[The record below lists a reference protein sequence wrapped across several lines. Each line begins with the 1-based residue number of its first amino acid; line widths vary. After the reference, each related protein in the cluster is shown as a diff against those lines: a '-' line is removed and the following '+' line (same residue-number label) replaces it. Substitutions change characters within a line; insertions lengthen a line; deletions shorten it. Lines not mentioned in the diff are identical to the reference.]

1 MKQKGFTLVELLAVI
16 AIVAVLG
23 TVAVIAS
30 VKIYN
35 DNVKKSM
42 IVQENNVAEVSR
54 IYLEDY
60 CLDPLDNTYKC
71 PESYENINE
80 TKYICLSD
88 LQDNIRG
95 NYVTKV
101 NYKKKDCKGIIT
113 FSKNN
118 DGEYVNSKTYL
129 YCNYSD
135 KNNKYEYVTDE
146 TLDTTKYPRCNI
158 YSKSSDDTT
167 TTTTKK
173 IETAC
178 TYDGELKQGA
188 EYVNGQYTYRYMQQ
202 GKWSD
207 TTDLNWSNMYYQGWG
222 VQLTDKDSADP
233 VTTKLCTSINGKPIV
248 SLANMFFKSNSTS
261 LDLNSFDTSKVTNM
275 SEMFA
280 FSKATIINGLNNFN
294 TENVTRMD
302 AMFRR
307 SNATTIKGLENFN
320 TKKVTNMHY
329 MFAGSY
335 ATTLDLSSFDTS
347 NVIYMSGM
355 FQSSSATVI
364 KGLEN
369 FNTSKVT
376 SMGVMFA
383 GSKPLTLDLSSFDT
397 SKVTDMIGMFEYC
410 NATTIKG
417 LEKFN
422 TSNVTSMNG
431 MFMGINIDVL
441 NLSNFDTSKVT
452 NMWEMFRDSNVS
464 ILDLSS
470 FDTSKV
476 TNMHTMFASTP
487 NLKTIY
493 ASNKF
498 VTTNVSNSTSM
509 FADADN
515 LVGGFGTKYNS
526 SYVDKTYARVDN
538 CDLPGYFSD
547 KTAVAGSFATDSWA
561 TIISNVKSGKY
572 CRYKLGDTKNVNVGT
587 YGNHAVRIANMSTPS
602 ECSESGFS
610 QTACGFVLEFTDSV
624 TNSPMNSGT
633 ASTNVGGWNSSLVR
647 TLVNNKIYNALPS
660 DLRSGIINT
669 TVVSGSGKDDSGN
682 FTATDKL
689 YLLSPIEVYALDSGG
704 NAIKTDSSR
713 IKTRQLDYYTSIGV
727 TTSNYSDAIKK
738 NNPSLNFDYWWLRSA
753 YSKDNKCFFMI
764 DSNGDWLVAGSYS
777 DYTGISPAFRIG

>member
-1 MKQKGFTLVELLAVI
+1 MNKKGFTLVELLAVI
-16 AIVAVLG
+16 AIVSVLG

-35 DNVKKSM
+35 DNIKKSM

-54 IYLEDY
+54 TYLEDY
-60 CLDPLDNTYKC
+60 CLDPLDDTYKC
-71 PESYENINE
+71 PESYENNTE

-88 LQDNIRG
+88 LQDNVKG

-158 YSKSSDDTT
+158 YSGSSNDTT

-202 GKWSD
+202 GKWSN
-207 TTDLNWSNMYYQGWG
+207 TTDLNWGNMYYQGWG
-222 VQLTDKDSADP
+222 VQLTDKGSTDP
-233 VTTKLCTSINGKPIV
+233 VTTRLCTSINNEPVV
-248 SLANMFFKSNSTS
+248 SMTNMFFKSNSISIDLSDFDTS
-261 LDLNSFDTSKVTNM
+261 KIINMEYMFSISQAIMLDLSSFDTSNVTNM
-275 SEMFA
+275 LSMF
-280 FSKATIINGLNNFN
+280 SY
-294 TENVTRMD
+294 
-302 AMFRR
+302 
-307 SNATTIKGLENFN
+307 SQATTIKGLEKFN

-329 MFAGSY
+329 MFAGSS

-347 NVIYMSGM
+347 NVTYMSGM
-355 FQSSSATVI
+355 FQGSSATVI

-383 GSKPLTLDLSSFDT
+383 GSKPLTLDLSNFDT
-397 SKVTDMIGMFEYC
+397 SKVTNMTGMFEYC
-410 NATTIKG
+410 DATTIKG

-422 TSNVTSMNG
+422 TSNVTSMDG
-431 MFMGINIDVL
+431 MFMGANIDVL

-452 NMWEMFRDSNVS
+452 NMREMFKDSSIS

-487 NLKTIY
+487 K
-493 ASNKF
+493 
-498 VTTNVSNSTSM
+498 
-509 FADADN
+509 
-515 LVGGFGTKYNS
+515 
-526 SYVDKTYARVDN
+526 
-538 CDLPGYFSD
+538 
-547 KTAVAGSFATDSWA
+547 
-561 TIISNVKSGKY
+561 
-572 CRYKLGDTKNVNVGT
+572 
-587 YGNHAVRIANMSTPS
+587 
-602 ECSESGFS
+602 
-610 QTACGFVLEFTDSV
+610 
-624 TNSPMNSGT
+624 
-633 ASTNVGGWNSSLVR
+633 
-647 TLVNNKIYNALPS
+647 
-660 DLRSGIINT
+660 
-669 TVVSGSGKDDSGN
+669 
-682 FTATDKL
+682 
-689 YLLSPIEVYALDSGG
+689 
-704 NAIKTDSSR
+704 
-713 IKTRQLDYYTSIGV
+713 
-727 TTSNYSDAIKK
+727 
-738 NNPSLNFDYWWLRSA
+738 
-753 YSKDNKCFFMI
+753 
-764 DSNGDWLVAGSYS
+764 
-777 DYTGISPAFRIG
+777 